1 MTLKAVKTRIY
12 PNQEQKQK
20 IIDNFGY
27 CRYVWNQLLD
37 MQQQRYKNGGK
48 YVNEFGM
55 NYLIK
60 SLKQEHPFLKQAEST

>member
-27 CRYVWNQLLD
+27 CRYVGIN
-37 MQQQRYKNGGK
+37 
-48 YVNEFGM
+48 F
-55 NYLIK
+55 
-60 SLKQEHPFLKQAEST
+60 